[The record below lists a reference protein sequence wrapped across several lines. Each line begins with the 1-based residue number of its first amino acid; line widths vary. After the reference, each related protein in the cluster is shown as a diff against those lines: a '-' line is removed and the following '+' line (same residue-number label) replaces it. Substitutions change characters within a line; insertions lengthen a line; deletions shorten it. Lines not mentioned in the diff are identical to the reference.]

1 MGGLPLSRLLDVLDH
16 MTFLRGVSDDL
27 EFNNHD
33 NNNNNHNN
41 HNHDNHNN
49 HNNNINNNSTI
60 STATITTDIKTSSRS
75 RSSLERSEKLELAR
89 RRLCSDVESLK
100 LAIHRLQLQGEVE
113 VVLVNTTVDANAA
126 TIDGITNANISTAN
140 ISTTSTSNSTS
151 GNKGGS
157 VEICVRLLGEVL
169 PIQDPSNTDDEIN
182 TGNSA
187 RARGEGNE
195 KGTILR

>member
-1 MGGLPLSRLLDVLDH
+1 M
-16 MTFLRGVSDDL
+16 
-27 EFNNHD
+27 
-33 NNNNNHNN
+33 
-41 HNHDNHNN
+41 
-49 HNNNINNNSTI
+49 
-60 STATITTDIKTSSRS
+60 
-75 RSSLERSEKLELAR
+75 
-89 RRLCSDVESLK
+89 
-100 LAIHRLQLQGEVE
+100 
-113 VVLVNTTVDANAA
+113 LVNTTVDANTNAA
-126 TIDGITNANISTAN
+126 TIDGITTANISTAN
-140 ISTTSTSNSTS
+140 ISTTSTSNNTS

>member
-27 EFNNHD
+27 EFNN
-33 NNNNNHNN
+33 NNSNHNN

-49 HNNNINNNSTI
+49 HNNNNNSTI
-60 STATITTDIKTSSRS
+60 STATITTDIKSSSRS

-169 PIQDPSNTDDEIN
+169 PIQDPSNTDDEVK
-182 TGNSA
+182 TGISA